1 MNIFEKNRVILQN
14 QLKLTFSKH
23 PFLWLIVVFQSIR
36 FGLLPFMGLMPQ
48 DAYYYMYGQH
58 LDWSYFDHPGM
69 IGYLLRGFTELLGSS
84 VWVVKFTDFFVS
96 SLSLWVFYSLSK
108 SFLSKARSWVAM
120 LLICSSI
127 LLTMLS
133 LNSTPDVPLVLF
145 WSLSL
150 WSLEKA
156 IFKEKF
162 MYWLW
167 AGVFMGLAFNS
178 KYTALLLPFGLM
190 ALLLLSNTLRNK
202 LRSPGP
208 WIAFVLFAVVAYPV
222 YYWNE
227 SHDFVSF
234 VFQSTERSK
243 SVSAIGFSPKLLG
256 GFLATQMALVFP
268 MAFVGLCVLTFKY
281 LWKIVRKWKLPSD
294 KTLFLGVFFLPTF
307 LGFLLLSPFYWIK
320 INWLVPSYI
329 SGFILLAYFFKH
341 KWVKAQIV
349 ISLIIHALIFIE
361 LTTYIVPIKSDD
373 TWWGWEDLSNQVNDV
388 RAKNPQDFVFSTD
401 NYKTSAVL
409 RFYDK
414 RPTYSTNII
423 GENGLQFGILD
434 PNLDFLDGKN
444 AILIDSDP
452 RFKNTDRPLGAPE
465 KVIPYFENIT
475 PLTPILIKNSSGK
488 IIRKFNV
495 FACKNYKAPKKLK

>member
-14 QLKLTFSKH
+14 QLKLSFNKH

-162 MYWLW
+162 VYWLW

-190 ALLLLSNTLRNK
+190 ALLLLSR
-202 LRSPGP
+202 G
-208 WIAFVLFAVVAYPV
+208 
-222 YYWNE
+222 
-227 SHDFVSF
+227 
-234 VFQSTERSK
+234 
-243 SVSAIGFSPKLLG
+243 
-256 GFLATQMALVFP
+256 AT
-268 MAFVGLCVLTFKY
+268 
-281 LWKIVRKWKLPSD
+281 R
-294 KTLFLGVFFLPTF
+294 
-307 LGFLLLSPFYWIK
+307 
-320 INWLVPSYI
+320 
-329 SGFILLAYFFKH
+329 
-341 KWVKAQIV
+341 
-349 ISLIIHALIFIE
+349 
-361 LTTYIVPIKSDD
+361 
-373 TWWGWEDLSNQVNDV
+373 
-388 RAKNPQDFVFSTD
+388 
-401 NYKTSAVL
+401 
-409 RFYDK
+409 
-414 RPTYSTNII
+414 
-423 GENGLQFGILD
+423 
-434 PNLDFLDGKN
+434 
-444 AILIDSDP
+444 
-452 RFKNTDRPLGAPE
+452 
-465 KVIPYFENIT
+465 
-475 PLTPILIKNSSGK
+475 
-488 IIRKFNV
+488 
-495 FACKNYKAPKKLK
+495 